1 MIDPHFV
8 FLAAAIGLT
17 GTIRYAIGTL
27 RGRTSP
33 NRVTWILWAAAPLI
47 GFFAQLDS
55 QVGLP
60 AVSTLAIGVGP
71 LLVVIASFV
80 NKRATVRLTAFDFAC
95 GAVAVVSLII
105 WLGLDA
111 APVAVVFAV
120 LAEAVGAVPTVRKA
134 WRDPWSE
141 NAVFYV
147 LVGVNGTLTLLTLI
161 NWTPATWGFPGYL
174 VLLSLTMTAVITLR
188 RKVVRS

>member
-33 NRVTWILWAAAPLI
+33 NRVTWTLWAAAPLI

-71 LLVVIASFV
+71 LLVLIASFV
-80 NKRATVRLTAFDFAC
+80 NRKATVRLTGFDLGC
-95 GAVAVVSLII
+95 GAVAVLSLII

-120 LAEAVGAVPTVRKA
+120 LADAVGAVPTVRKA
-134 WRDPWSE
+134 WADPRSE
-141 NAVFYV
+141 SALFYV

-161 NWTPATWGFPGYL
+161 DWAPKSWAFPVYL
-174 VLLSLTMTAVITLR
+174 ILLSLTMTVIIRVR
-188 RKVVRS
+188 RGVVRS